1 MTWSST
7 QKTPGSLQ
15 KTSKLSL
22 TRSEDVRATCK
33 NQPHFYILTRN
44 METKIKNT
52 TIYNCY
58 NGNHIPRHKLNKT
71 CIGSVRRKHQNAN
84 KRNQREP
91 K

>member
-1 MTWSST
+1 
-7 QKTPGSLQ
+7 
-15 KTSKLSL
+15 
-22 TRSEDVRATCK
+22 
-33 NQPHFYILTRN
+33 

-71 CIGSVRRKHQNAN
+71 YIGSVRRKLQNAN
-84 KRNQREP
+84 KRNQRGP